1 MNDEKNL
8 TEREDV
14 SFGSIIGTG
23 VECMSDFWC
32 HIWRSTTGSF
42 QGVEVFWALENLLAT
57 EVADLKR
64 DIAIKENIF

>member
-23 VECMSDFWC
+23 VKRVSDFWC

-42 QGVEVFWALENLLAT
+42 QGVEVFWALEDLLAT
-57 EVADLKR
+57 EVTDLKR